1 MGKCTSKVKH
11 DEKNI
16 EETFIENYIKTL
28 QDINTNTF
36 ILNQILNH
44 DFEKLKRNLI
54 QEYKQKINKN
64 YEDLDYIKNNFKD
77 IGIV

>member
-1 MGKCTSKVKH
+1 MGICNSKIKH

-16 EETFIENYIKTL
+16 EESFIDEYIETL
-28 QDINTNTF
+28 QEINTNTF
-36 ILNQILNH
+36 ILNRILNH

-54 QEYKQKINKN
+54 QEYKEKLLKN
-64 YEDLDYIKNNFKD
+64 HERLDVIKNNFKD